1 MLSII
6 ILIGYCALI
15 NIGVAATMSYKEFLE
30 DRNRKPKIIR
40 VMMTV
45 VYLPYCL
52 YHMAIGD

>member
-1 MLSII
+1 MLYII
-6 ILIGYCALI
+6 MVGYYILI
-15 NIGVAATMSYKEFLE
+15 NIGVAATMNYKEFLD

-52 YHMAIGD
+52 YHIVKGD